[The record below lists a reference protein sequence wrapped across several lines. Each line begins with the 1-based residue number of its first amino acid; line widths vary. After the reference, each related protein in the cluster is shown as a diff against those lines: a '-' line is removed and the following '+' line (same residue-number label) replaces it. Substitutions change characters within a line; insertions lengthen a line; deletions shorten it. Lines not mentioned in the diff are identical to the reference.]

1 MSDNP
6 NVPEID
12 VQEAKKRIDNG
23 SLLLDVREQDEFD
36 ELRIPNSQLLPLSEF
51 MQRHAAELSKDK
63 EIVVYCRSG
72 ARSARATQFLKEQG
86 YHAVNVEGGIL
97 AWKRAELPTESRQ
110 P

>member
-1 MSDNP
+1 MSDNS

-12 VQEAKKRIDNG
+12 IYEAKKRIENG

-51 MQRHAAELSKDK
+51 MQRYAELPQDR

-72 ARSARATQFLKEQG
+72 RRSAQATEFLKEQG
-86 YHAVNVEGGIL
+86 YNAVNVEGGIL
-97 AWKRAELPTESRQ
+97 AWKRAEFPTESKQ
-110 P
+110 S